1 MYCYVQPMTLLVV
14 HSTFYYR
21 SLHNCYEIVHKVN
34 KKERS
39 AKIITANAKRIKMK
53 NKKFK

>member
-1 MYCYVQPMTLLVV
+1 MYCYAQLVV

-21 SLHNCYEIVHKVN
+21 SLHNYYEIVHKVN

-39 AKIITANAKRIKMK
+39 AKIITTNAKRIKMK
-53 NKKFK
+53 NKKFKY